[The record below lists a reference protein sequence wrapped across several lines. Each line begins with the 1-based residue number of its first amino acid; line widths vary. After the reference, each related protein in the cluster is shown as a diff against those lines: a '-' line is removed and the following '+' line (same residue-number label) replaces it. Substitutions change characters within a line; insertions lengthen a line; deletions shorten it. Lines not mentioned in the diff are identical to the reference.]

1 MKTSIMRRRLAAM
14 IAVVS
19 LAIVW
24 PLVIAT
30 AQGAEEGVA
39 NFYSDKFQ
47 GKKLASGEVY
57 DKTKLTAS
65 HKTLAFGT
73 KVKVANLDNGKRAV
87 VTINDRMKKSNPA
100 VIDVSRQAA
109 EDLAFIKSGKA
120 KVKLE
125 VEK

>member
-1 MKTSIMRRRLAAM
+1 MKTSVMRRRLAAM

-24 PLVIAT
+24 PPAIAT
-30 AQGAEEGVA
+30 AQGAEESVA

-57 DKTKLTAS
+57 DKTKLTPS
-65 HKTLAFGT
+65 HKTLAFDT
-73 KVKVANLDNGKRAV
+73 KVKVANLDNGKSVV
-87 VTINDRMKKSNPA
+87 VTSNDRMKKSNPA

-109 EDLAFIKSGKA
+109 EDPGFIKSGKA

-125 VEK
+125 VEN

>member
-1 MKTSIMRRRLAAM
+1 MKTSVMMRRLAAM

-24 PLVIAT
+24 PLAIAT

-47 GKKLASGEVY
+47 GKKLANGEVY
-57 DKTKLTAS
+57 DKS
-65 HKTLAFGT
+65 
-73 KVKVANLDNGKRAV
+73 NL
-87 VTINDRMKKSNPA
+87 A

-109 EDLAFIKSGKA
+109 EDLGFTKSGKA

>member
-24 PLVIAT
+24 PLAIAT
-30 AQGAEEGVA
+30 AQSAEEGVA

-73 KVKVANLDNGKRAV
+73 KVKVANLDNGKRVV

>member
-1 MKTSIMRRRLAAM
+1 MKTSLMRRRLAAM

-24 PLVIAT
+24 PLAIAA

-47 GKKLASGEVY
+47 GKKLANGEVY
-57 DKTKLTAS
+57 DKS
-65 HKTLAFGT
+65 
-73 KVKVANLDNGKRAV
+73 NL
-87 VTINDRMKKSNPA
+87 A

-109 EDLAFIKSGKA
+109 EDLGFTKSGKA